1 MRHAISTILLLL
13 CCSTVSCINDKTIL
27 ATLDTAEA
35 LMQEQP
41 DSALYV
47 LQSLDGHYIPYGIL
61 RARYALLYTQARDK
75 NYLPISGDSLINI
88 AVRYY
93 SQKKDKQ
100 KLGWAYLYLGTAYT
114 Q

>member
-1 MRHAISTILLLL
+1 MLLL
-13 CCSTVSCINDKTIL
+13 CCSTVSCINDKTIS
-27 ATLDTAEA
+27 ATLDRAEA
-35 LMQEQP
+35 LMQGRP

-47 LQSLDGHYIPYGIL
+47 LRSLHGQQIPRGAL
-61 RARYALLYTQARDK
+61 QARYALLYTQARDK